1 MFYQDDPPVLSGE
14 ISTPENMWRWEYL
27 HRTIPWMQVDKYSD
41 VKLLIGANVLKDFES
56 QVVISSQADDKTR
69 QG

>member
-1 MFYQDDPPVLSGE
+1 
-14 ISTPENMWRWEYL
+14 
-27 HRTIPWMQVDKYSD
+27 MQVDKYSD
-41 VKLLIGANVLKDFES
+41 VKLLIGANVLKDLET